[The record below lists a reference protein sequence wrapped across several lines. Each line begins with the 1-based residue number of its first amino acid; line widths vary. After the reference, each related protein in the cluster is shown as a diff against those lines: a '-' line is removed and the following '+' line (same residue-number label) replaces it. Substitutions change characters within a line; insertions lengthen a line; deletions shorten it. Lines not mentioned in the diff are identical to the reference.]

1 MGHVGGSSHSSEVF
15 GRGLPTHFL
24 WSTHLVSSKHGVD
37 SLAFECDTRLVACFS
52 ASADFCAVRP
62 RGQVAAKVAEADLL
76 RRLQESTAGEADLRH
91 MLRRRDIRI
100 EELKREQAA
109 SDRLTR
115 SSSGCRGPP
124 WSVLAGSRLS
134 AGCSSGGGAAAVR
147 PGGRKVRSPA
157 ERAATEVAQ
166 AAAVLRLEL
175 ELAEAAARGDVGD
188 AGTRAAE
195 RLACRLLPEDGRG
208 SGGEEGAC
216 LLCGRPLRWEVEP
229 EASRGRGASF
239 LMPSVEVE
247 RKAAAAALAM
257 DERAGEADTAE
268 RGASR
273 ARLTPSNAR
282 IPPADSDYTEADCS
296 RDETSDRGPSA
307 DGPRT
312 GGHGETPPVVSRG
325 LSRGVQQL
333 EAQLARLEA
342 VSSCR
347 FEGSGDD
354 VEERLRSASPRE
366 RSRLV
371 GVAWAE
377 VVRELRVQVAALRDR
392 AEATEQL
399 LNVSSVC
406 REGVKWCGYKPLCG
420 LKWSVCLDPQ
430 VCPRHTASEPAS
442 ATVRVFSIAKVV

>member
-1 MGHVGGSSHSSEVF
+1 M
-15 GRGLPTHFL
+15 
-24 WSTHLVSSKHGVD
+24 
-37 SLAFECDTRLVACFS
+37 
-52 ASADFCAVRP
+52 
-62 RGQVAAKVAEADLL
+62 AEADLL
-76 RRLQESTAGEADLRH
+76 RRLQDSAAGEADLRH
-91 MLRRRDIRI
+91 MLRRRDTRI

-109 SDRLTR
+109 SDRLNR

-124 WSVLAGSRLS
+124 WSVLAGSQLS
-134 AGCSSGGGAAAVR
+134 AGCSSGGEAAAVR
-147 PGGRKVRSPA
+147 PGARKVRSPA

-216 LLCGRPLRWEVEP
+216 LLCRRPLRWEVEP

-247 RKAAAAALAM
+247 RKAAAAAAAALAM
-257 DERAGEADTAE
+257 DGRAGEADTTE
-268 RGASR
+268 RGAAR

-296 RDETSDRGPSA
+296 RDETPDRGPSA
-307 DGPRT
+307 DRPRT
-312 GGHGETPPVVSRG
+312 GGDGETPPVVSRG

-354 VEERLRSASPRE
+354 MEGRLRSASPRG

-406 REGVKWCGYKPLCG
+406 REGMEWCGYKPLCC
-420 LKWSVCLDPQ
+420 LKSSVCLNL
-430 VCPRHTASEPAS
+430 
-442 ATVRVFSIAKVV
+442 